1 MAINPIKIA
10 EPDHSIH
17 ELISARYSPYAFSPK
32 PVEDDKL
39 VACLEAARWAA
50 SSFNEQ
56 PWSFIIAAR
65 KNEAEFNKAI
75 ECLGEPNQAWAKYA
89 GVIMLTVIKT
99 AFTKNGSP
107 NRVALHDL
115 GLAAGN
121 LTLQATALGLHVHQM
136 AGVNLAKVR
145 QTYDVPEGYEPQ
157 TAIALGYAADPAE
170 AEDPA
175 FTERDMSPRERKPL
189 REFVFT
195 GQWKKAAPQVN
206 T

>member
-1 MAINPIKIA
+1 MSINPIKDA
-10 EPDHSIH
+10 SPDHAVLP
-17 ELISARYSPYAFSPK
+17 LIAKRYSPYAFTPK
-32 PVEDDKL
+32 VVEEDKL
-39 VACLEAARWAA
+39 KSCLEAARWAA

-56 PWSFIIAAR
+56 PWTFIIATR
-65 KNEAEFNKAI
+65 DDEAEFKKAI
-75 ECLGEPNQAWAKYA
+75 ECLGEPNQAWAKHA
-89 GVIMLTVIKT
+89 GVILLTVTKSN
-99 AFTKNGSP
+99 FTKNGKP

-121 LTLQATALGLHVHQM
+121 MTIQALEMGLHVHQM

-145 QTYDVPEGYEPQ
+145 QTYNVPEGYEPQ

-175 FTERDMSPRERKPL
+175 FTERDMNPRDRKPL

-195 GQWKKAAPQVN
+195 GAWGKAAPEVA
-206 T
+206 